1 MTGWLADEVTDVE
14 LWRFLTTPTGRLVCA
29 FVLASVGL
37 WFLLPKGKAD
47 WRRAGMILCVL
58 AGCFFASLF
67 KPLGNLL
74 ETTSFCVL
82 ASITIVSAVSTI
94 VARSPV
100 YSAIWFAVT
109 LLATGGLFL
118 LNGAQFLG
126 VATVA
131 VYAGAIVVTFL
142 FVLML
147 AQPEGH
153 TFYDRISW
161 GGTPAALA
169 VLAGLAFV
177 VATVSSVWSLDRL
190 SFSVPLGSEG
200 SLDSGTISADLRTAF
215 EENDIPLAEIA
226 SVTVIDAGVKWLIH
240 DGNDGFEVTKTD
252 TLDIASAEPNVV
264 KVSDEQHVAALGG
277 MLFSKH
283 LIAIQ
288 VAGTLLFAALV
299 GAVAIAGRD
308 QLTGRAAASNATFS
322 SGGRSGSQIDA

>member
-1 MTGWLADEVTDVE
+1 MIGWLLLAEEATESAE
-14 LWRFLTTPTGRLVCA
+14 LWQSLVSPNGRLMCA

-74 ETTSFCVL
+74 ETSSFCVL
-82 ASITIVSAVSTI
+82 ASITVVSAVSTI
-94 VARSPV
+94 VARRPV
-100 YSAIWFAVT
+100 YSAIWFAVM

-118 LNGAQFLG
+118 FNGAHFLG

-147 AQPEGH
+147 AQPEGQA
-153 TFYDRISW
+153 FYDRISW
-161 GGTPAALA
+161 GGTPAGLA
-169 VLAGLAFV
+169 TMAGLLFV
-177 VATVSSVWSLDRL
+177 VATVWSVWSLDPAPGE
-190 SFSVPLGSEG
+190 V
-200 SLDSGTISADLRTAF
+200 
-215 EENDIPLAEIA
+215 A
-226 SVTVIDAGVKWLIH
+226 S
-240 DGNDGFEVTKTD
+240 TD
-252 TLDIASAEPNVV
+252 PNVV
-264 KVSDEQHVAALGG
+264 KVLDEQHVAALGG

-283 LIAIQ
+283 LITIQ

-308 QLTGRAAASNATFS
+308 QLIGRTVAASLQRHGAPFS
-322 SGGRSGSQIDA
+322 PETSRSGSEIDA

>member
-1 MTGWLADEVTDVE
+1 MTGWLLLADEGTDE
-14 LWRFLTTPTGRLVCA
+14 LWQSLMSPAGRLIVA
-29 FVLASVGL
+29 FVLAAFGL

-47 WRRAGMILCVL
+47 WRRAGIILCVL

-67 KPLGNLL
+67 KPLGDLL
-74 ETTSFCVL
+74 ATSSFCVL

-153 TFYDRISW
+153 AFYDRISW

-169 VLAGLAFV
+169 VLAGLMFV
-177 VATVSSVWSLDRL
+177 VVTVWSVWSLDP
-190 SFSVPLGSEG
+190 V
-200 SLDSGTISADLRTAF
+200 SGEEVANAD
-215 EENDIPLAEIA
+215 
-226 SVTVIDAGVKWLIH
+226 
-240 DGNDGFEVTKTD
+240 
-252 TLDIASAEPNVV
+252 PNIV
-264 KVSDEQHVAALGG
+264 KVLDEPQHVAALGG

-308 QLTGRAAASNATFS
+308 QLTGRAAAVS
-322 SGGRSGSQIDA
+322 SPSSPNISRSGSQADA

>member
-1 MTGWLADEVTDVE
+1 MTGWFWLLFAAEAGESAAAAVGTVE
-14 LWRFLTTPTGRLVCA
+14 RLVQLGQSLVSAHGRLMCA
-29 FVLASVGL
+29 FVLAAVGL
-37 WFLLPKGKAD
+37 WLLLPTGKAD

-67 KPLGNLL
+67 KPLGDLL
-74 ETTSFCVL
+74 ATSSFCVL
-82 ASITIVSAVSTI
+82 ASITVVSAVATI

-118 LNGAQFLG
+118 LNGAHFVG

-161 GGTPAALA
+161 GGTPAGFAA
-169 VLAGLAFV
+169 LAGLLLV
-177 VATVSSVWSLDRL
+177 VATVWSVWSLDPATGQ
-190 SFSVPLGSEG
+190 V
-200 SLDSGTISADLRTAF
+200 
-215 EENDIPLAEIA
+215 
-226 SVTVIDAGVKWLIH
+226 
-240 DGNDGFEVTKTD
+240 
-252 TLDIASAEPNVV
+252 ASAEPNVV
-264 KVSDEQHVAALGG
+264 KVLDEQHVASFGG

-283 LIAIQ
+283 LITIQ

-299 GAVAIAGRD
+299 GAVAVAGRD
-308 QLTGRAAASNATFS
+308 HLTGRTVATASRATFS
-322 SGGRSGSQIDA
+322 PETNRSGSQLDV

>member
-1 MTGWLADEVTDVE
+1 MTGWLLLADEVTDVE
-14 LWRFLTTPTGRLVCA
+14 LWQFLTTPTGRLVCA
-29 FVLASVGL
+29 FVLAAVGL

-47 WRRAGMILCVL
+47 WRRAGMILLVL

-153 TFYDRISW
+153 AFYDRISW

-169 VLAGLAFV
+169 VLAGLMIV
-177 VATVSSVWSLDRL
+177 VVTVWSVWSLDPATGEVAR
-190 SFSVPLGSEG
+190 
-200 SLDSGTISADLRTAF
+200 AD
-215 EENDIPLAEIA
+215 PEI
-226 SVTVIDAGVKWLIH
+226 
-240 DGNDGFEVTKTD
+240 
-252 TLDIASAEPNVV
+252 V
-264 KVSDEQHVAALGG
+264 KVLDEQHVAVLGG

-308 QLTGRAAASNATFS
+308 QLSGDTVSAPSRSPS
-322 SGGRSGSQIDA
+322 SPDTSRSGSQIDA